1 MEGRV
6 LIGHLG
12 PIYWQVNIGLY
23 MIQLYALHNL
33 PISHHSFALWIPIH
47 YSCFTE
53 QSLLPPLRS
62 LTHEWR
68 LTHFPWFLRVAV
80 CFWSWVNSYSNR
92 LHIGICMI
100 VSACD
105 GDVLC
110 FTGVYTHFR
119 YRVDKSMRNL
129 KIIKFM
135 HLRTTILV
143 VWLILPLPNRTSEMM

>member
-1 MEGRV
+1 
-6 LIGHLG
+6 
-12 PIYWQVNIGLY
+12 
-23 MIQLYALHNL
+23 
-33 PISHHSFALWIPIH
+33 
-47 YSCFTE
+47 
-53 QSLLPPLRS
+53 
-62 LTHEWR
+62 
-68 LTHFPWFLRVAV
+68 
-80 CFWSWVNSYSNR
+80 
-92 LHIGICMI
+92 MI

-143 VWLILPLPNRTSEMM
+143 VCMVNFTITKWNLRNDVNYLGLRQEQRSAVTDGIQLFNDQSIE

>member
-1 MEGRV
+1 MYTPEIGNEKNGRKG
-6 LIGHLG
+6 LNWAFGPHLLVSKYR
-12 PIYWQVNIGLY
+12 PIYDRTMPYIIFPFL
-23 MIQLYALHNL
+23 IIH
-33 PISHHSFALWIPIH
+33 FALWIPIH

-92 LHIGICMI
+92 LHVGICMI

-129 KIIKFM
+129 K
-135 HLRTTILV
+135 LSRSC
-143 VWLILPLPNRTSEMM
+143 TSVRQYW